1 MERTTSLNDA
11 GIDAPGIV
19 AGRLAACDYAARFS
33 DSHPPLNAIQAQI
46 EAERC
51 YYCFDAPCTHGL
63 PDEHRRAAVHPA
75 HCAGQPARRGPAIL
89 EANPLGGMCARVC
102 PTENA
107 VRAGLRAQHQRR
119 QAGRDRLAA
128 ALCHRRLLLPIPG

>member
-51 YYCFDAPCTHGL
+51 YYCFDAPCT
-63 PDEHRRAAVHPA
+63 
-75 HCAGQPARRGPAIL
+75 Q
-89 EANPLGGMCARVC
+89 VC
-102 PTENA
+102 PTSINVPQFIHRIA
-107 VRAGLRAQHQRR
+107 QGNLRDAANVGRMR
-119 QAGRDRLAA
+119 GGAGR
-128 ALCHRRLLLPIPG
+128 